1 MELQRVGHNWATFT
15 FFLKLLCYT
24 FVFIQFIFFKLIF
37 LVTSCLPHIL
47 FRFLFT
53 FKTFENFLN
62 TFLLLTCCSLTK
74 LCPTLCD
81 PMDYSQATL
90 FFALSWSFLK
100 FMSIELVMPSSHLI
114 LCFCFLLLP
123 SSFPSIRVFFSESAL
138 CIRWPKYW
146 SFSFSISP
154 SNDYLFRTDFLYGGL
169 VWSPCCPRDFQE
181 SSPAL
186 QFKSINSLGLTLLYG
201 PTLTVLCD
209 YWKNHSFNYIDLCRQ
224 SDVSAS

>member
-123 SSFPSIRVFFSESAL
+123 SSFPSSRVFFSESAL

-154 SNDYLFRTDFLYGGL
+154 SNDYSGL
-169 VWSPCCPRDFQE
+169 ISFTVDWLDLLVVQGTFKNLLQHYSSKASILWGSPFCMVQLSQFYVITGKTI
-181 SSPAL
+181 AL
-186 QFKSINSLGLTLLYG
+186 TI
-201 PTLTVLCD
+201 
-209 YWKNHSFNYIDLCRQ
+209 
-224 SDVSAS
+224 